1 MSGKRYRLFML
12 YAAGLLLFIA
22 SIHRM
27 VLPYHN
33 VYVNRIF
40 ALSVVI
46 LCSVFIVLTV
56 LYIPALI
63 FFSIKDKK
71 LTSVIYNILLLI
83 LYVVIL
89 VLSMFIDAPTLVY
102 AT

>member
-22 SIHRM
+22 SIYRM

-89 VLSMFIDAPTLVY
+89 VLSVFIDAPTLVY

>member
-1 MSGKRYRLFML
+1 MSGKRFRLFML
-12 YAAGLLLFIA
+12 CAGGVLLFIV

-27 VLPYHN
+27 VLPYDN
-33 VYVNRIF
+33 IYVNRIF
-40 ALSVVI
+40 ALSAVI
-46 LCSVFIVLTV
+46 PFFVFMVLTV

-83 LYVVIL
+83 LYIVIL

-102 AT
+102 GT

>member
-12 YAAGLLLFIA
+12 CVAGLLLFVT
-22 SIHRM
+22 SIHGM
-27 VLPYHN
+27 ALAYHN
-33 VYVNRIF
+33 IYVNRIF
-40 ALSVVI
+40 VLSVVI
-46 LCSVFIVLTV
+46 LFSVFAVLTV

-63 FFSIKDKK
+63 FFSTKDKK

-83 LYVVIL
+83 LYVIIL
-89 VLSMFIDAPTLVY
+89 ILSMFIDAPTLVY

>member
-12 YAAGLLLFIA
+12 CAAGLLFFIA

-33 VYVNRIF
+33 IYVNRIF

-46 LCSVFIVLTV
+46 LCSVFAVLTV